1 MNRSIATLLGLILSC
16 YCLPACWS
24 DTQIEDHRQKINAML
39 ADQFPYD
46 FYQPVLELKLPKSLK
61 EISGI
66 CLSGDSSLL
75 AIQDEKGILYELS
88 IKTGKII
95 KERAFGHDH
104 DYEGIALAEEQ
115 LYVLRAD
122 GTILALKNWQDL
134 PAVDSFDTPLTVDN
148 DAEGLCYESSTNSLL
163 IACKGYANI
172 DRTEDPN
179 RRSVF
184 RFSLTTHLLDSKPAY
199 TIDRE
204 AIAKCLSAQN
214 PEAEGVAKML
224 KKLLEKTEELFI
236 GPSDIA
242 IHPISKD
249 IYIPASKGNC
259 LLVLDAI
266 SGAIKHCV
274 YLSPEQFRQ
283 PEGICFDAQGRL
295 YLASE
300 GAGKKA
306 KLFAFDMIVK

>member
-1 MNRSIATLLGLILSC
+1 MNRPIATLLLLVMSC
-16 YCLPACWS
+16 YCLVSCLS
-24 DTQIEDHRQKINAML
+24 DAQKSLNIISMS

-46 FYQPVLELKLPKSLK
+46 FQKPILDLKLAKSLK

-66 CLSGDSSLL
+66 CFNDGNLL
-75 AIQDEKGILYELS
+75 AIQDEAGILYELS
-88 IKTGKII
+88 TKTGEVI

-104 DYEGIALAEEQ
+104 DYEGIALAAEQ

-134 PAVDSFDTPLTVDN
+134 PTVDSFDTPLGVDN
-148 DAEGLCYESSTNSLL
+148 DAEGLCYEASTNSLL
-163 IACKGYANI
+163 IACKGHANI
-172 DRTEDPN
+172 DGTNDSN
-179 RRSVF
+179 RRSIF
-184 RFSLTTHLLDSKPAY
+184 RFSLATHQLNPKPAY
-199 TIDRE
+199 IIHRE
-204 AIAKCLSAQN
+204 AIAKYLAAQN

-224 KKLLEKTEELFI
+224 KKLVEKTEELFI

-242 IHPISKD
+242 IHPMSKD
-249 IYIPASKGNC
+249 IYIPASRGNC
-259 LLVLDAI
+259 LLVLDAV

-300 GAGKKA
+300 GDGKKA